1 MGHIHDNSSKVLSSA
16 ASAHLTCFCQ
26 CTIFQIINLSVL
38 SSFCIS
44 LLCFTFNSVHSLRSL
59 WHRYS
64 NWRPLYSPSILTSA
78 TIFYIYTFC
87 SSCTY
92 HIEMKER
99 KSHYKSIQRD
109 FDWSLLPYMEHF
121 YPDKSSA
128 KQCPP
133 PQGTRIRWIVWLI
146 WK

>member
-38 SSFCIS
+38 SLFCIS

-64 NWRPLYSPSILTSA
+64 NWRPLYSPSILTSS
-78 TIFYIYTFC
+78 TIFYILHLQQFLHFLLIM
-87 SSCTY
+87 
-92 HIEMKER
+92 HI
-99 KSHYKSIQRD
+99 SYRD
-109 FDWSLLPYMEHF
+109 EGTEES
-121 YPDKSSA
+121 
-128 KQCPP
+128 
-133 PQGTRIRWIVWLI
+133 PQINTTWFWLI
-146 WK
+146 TFAIYGTFLSW